1 MGNYKILSEIGSGAF
16 GQVYLGYH
24 KMIRCKVC
32 LKKGNR
38 TLSLTASDSTA
49 ANANNDNLMRE
60 FYYLREFR
68 QHPHITKLYEI
79 IFTENSVYMILE
91 YYPSGDLFEYV
102 TKNGHLSVDES
113 LRLFT
118 QLVGAVYYLH
128 KSGCCHRDLKLENVL
143 LDKHMNVKLSDFG
156 FTRELPF
163 AQHGSKSLL
172 SEYCGTGA
180 YMAPEIVQRKPYSGI
195 KIDIWALGVMFYT
208 MLTGEMPF
216 DDSLDAKSLEYAI
229 IHNKPRYLES
239 LDLLNDD
246 SPERLE
252 QIKMLLNNILSK
264 DPENRIPSLGDVLK
278 LPLFAPYNGE
288 KQLNIA
294 NKLHFDGTGIKDS
307 WSDLTASEKAL
318 FKRLVNAGVDREILE
333 RSIRKETLDSVY
345 GLWALLKDEKEKKEK
360 KMKRT
365 KKKSRS
371 MLKLTSSRSFIGS
384 ARQAFS
390 ASPTQSVE
398 NYNTNL
404 DSVGAAT
411 ARSSNIMSRNGSA
424 TTGGAAS
431 TDGSM
436 MRSGSLKK
444 VRDLVMGTEKGDAP
458 KTLNSI
464 HEKSEK
470 AEKIINPL
478 VSNDNDQASIVSKS
492 TQKFSTYGR
501 RKKGGHH
508 FSIFNIFKNNHSIE
522 EKSNEKKISDS
533 DSLLHRILT
542 NSTINTVSTSAK
554 KSAKEADQAPKD
566 RVISFS
572 NDADPAPRLIY
583 PSTTEENLLVTPDK
597 SKLRRTQPTRPV
609 SVLSAYSTHT
619 SVSETSN
626 GSGYITGYSTDT
638 NVLGG
643 VNTLNPNSNQHS
655 TSNDQSQFIYSPQA
669 SGRPKFSRGVS
680 EWSVNISSQAE
691 SPNSS
696 FTGLSRT
703 NSVDSLSR
711 SVSSRKKGKN
721 KSIAVMR
728 RGRSPL
734 NSKMNAKWNLNSVNV
749 MKKMPAIK
757 QDRNQIIEEESSEQ
771 EDDEGNEHSYSRSAK
786 SNVSP
791 QRNAITGAK
800 LNSPSL
806 RPSRSYMRKGSI
818 KFPVLPVT
826 EEDDDALDAEDEA
839 DLEEDNNDYDDI
851 ATENSDRE
859 FGKDVQLQSDSNFS
873 SAVFQDNSANDG
885 IGQTSSV
892 VSDNSLFLNGTNKMV
907 SPSGSVESGSV
918 VGSLTR
924 SFSADT
930 RGKQDRVV
938 MENHNSPQTTGI
950 NNNHIVASESDH
962 RVYSPTPKPVISAQ
976 RRTASQLEASVRD

>member
-1 MGNYKILSEIGSGAF
+1 
-16 GQVYLGYH
+16 
-24 KMIRCKVC
+24 MIRCKVC

-38 TLSLTASDSTA
+38 NLSLTTSENTA
-49 ANANNDNLMRE
+49 ANSNNDNLMRE

-79 IFTENSVYMILE
+79 IFTETSVYMILE

-216 DDSLDAKSLEYAI
+216 DDSLDAKTLEYAI

-239 LDLLNDD
+239 LDILNDD
-246 SPERLE
+246 SPERLDR
-252 QIKMLLNNILSK
+252 IKMLLNNILSK
-264 DPENRIPSLGDVLK
+264 DPENRMSSLEDVLK
-278 LPLFAPYNGE
+278 LPLFAPYSGE
-288 KQLNIA
+288 KQLAIA
-294 NKLHFDGTGIKDS
+294 NKLHFDGTGVKDS
-307 WSDLTASEKAL
+307 WSDLTTSEKAL
-318 FKRLVNAGVDREILE
+318 FKRLVNAGVDREVLE

-390 ASPTQSVE
+390 ASPTQSME
-398 NYNTNL
+398 NHNANL
-404 DSVGAAT
+404 DSTGVAT
-411 ARSSNIMSRNGSA
+411 VRSSNIMSRNGSA

-444 VRDLVMGTEKGDAP
+444 VRDLVMGTEKADTP

-470 AEKIINPL
+470 PEKSEKNSYHP
-478 VSNDNDQASIVSKS
+478 VSNNNDQMSIVSKS
-492 TQKFSTYGR
+492 KQKSSAYGK

-508 FSIFNIFKNNHSIE
+508 FSIFNIFKNSHSNE

-554 KSAKEADQAPKD
+554 KSAKEADQPPKE

-572 NDADPAPRLIY
+572 NDADTTPRLIY
-583 PSTTEENLLVTPDK
+583 PDTTEENLLVTPDK

-643 VNTLNPNSNQHS
+643 INTLNPSSNNHS
-655 TSNDQSQFIYSPQA
+655 SSNDQAQFIYSPQA

-711 SVSSRKKGKN
+711 SISSRKKGKN

-734 NSKMNAKWNLNSVNV
+734 NSKMNAKWNLNSVNM
-749 MKKMPAIK
+749 MKKIPAIK

-771 EDDEGNEHSYSRSAK
+771 DDDEDNEQDYSR
-786 SNVSP
+786 
-791 QRNAITGAK
+791 GAK
-800 LNSPSL
+800 LDAFPQRTAVTDTKLSSPSL

-851 ATENSDRE
+851 ATENSDRG
-859 FGKDVQLQSDSNFS
+859 FGKDVHLQSNSNFS

-885 IGQTSSV
+885 IEQTSSV
-892 VSDNSLFLNGTNKMV
+892 VSDNSLFLNGTSKMA
-907 SPSGSVESGSV
+907 SPSGSVESGSLA
-918 VGSLTR
+918 GSLTR
-924 SFSADT
+924 SLSAGT
-930 RGKQDRVV
+930 SGKQDRLIL
-938 MENHNSPQTTGI
+938 ENHNVPQITGI
-950 NNNHIVASESDH
+950 SHDGTVAPEPGH
-962 RVYSPTPKPVISAQ
+962 RVYSPKFKPAFSPK
-976 RRTASQLEASVRD
+976 RRTVSQLEASVRD